1 MKKSK
6 LKILIAE
13 VLNENIRQAKQYV
26 QQGKLSPE
34 DLNRLVS
41 IDPTGDKKKYVGWMA
56 KQWATGNV
64 DDWDTLKSTVE
75 EFNVFLEKGS
85 SKIKDIYQIKS
96 FKELEKEVDT
106 LNKAG
111 AGISVKDLE
120 SDYDVVV
127 DNENLLIMSPHTHEA
142 SRKLGLSHF
151 AYRDCEGGEKDS
163 AWCTTYKAP
172 DHFNDYYYS
181 RNVTFYYIKVRS
193 KQIKDKLEKIF
204 GSKAKRL
211 TVVALAVLEDG
222 QIDGYDGLDKQINKG
237 DIDKFTSI
245 IGIS

>member
-1 MKKSK
+1 MKKSQ

-64 DDWDTLKSTVE
+64 DDWDTLKNNVE
-75 EFNVFLEKGS
+75 EFNVFLEKGRT
-85 SKIKDIYQIKS
+85 KTKDIYQIKS
-96 FKELEKEVDT
+96 FKELEKEVDN
-106 LNKAG
+106 LNKTG
-111 AGISVKDLE
+111 AGTSLKDLE

-151 AYRDCEGGEKDS
+151 AYRDCGGGEKDS

>member
-1 MKKSK
+1 
-6 LKILIAE
+6 
-13 VLNENIRQAKQYV
+13 
-26 QQGKLSPE
+26 
-34 DLNRLVS
+34 
-41 IDPTGDKKKYVGWMA
+41 MA

-106 LNKAG
+106 LNKTG

-193 KQIKDKLEKIF
+193 KQMRDELKKTF
-204 GSKAKRL
+204 GSKANRL